1 MIQPGRLL
9 RYTAESTGDALVL
22 RSHAIGDGTGEFI
35 GVEFP
40 RGTPPGPTSEDQRVS
55 IEPGAPTDPAGQ
67 GGESQK

>member
-22 RSHAIGDGTGEFI
+22 RSHAIEDGTGEFI

-40 RGTPPGPTSEDQRVS
+40 RGATPGPPTEDQRVS
-55 IEPGAPTDPAGQ
+55 IEPGVATDPAGQ
-67 GGESQK
+67 GGDPPK

>member
-22 RSHAIGDGTGEFI
+22 RSHVSADGTGEFI

-40 RGTPPGPTSEDQRVS
+40 RGAPPGPTSEDQRVS
-55 IEPGAPTDPAGQ
+55 IERVGEAHPPGQ
-67 GGESQK
+67 GGEPPK